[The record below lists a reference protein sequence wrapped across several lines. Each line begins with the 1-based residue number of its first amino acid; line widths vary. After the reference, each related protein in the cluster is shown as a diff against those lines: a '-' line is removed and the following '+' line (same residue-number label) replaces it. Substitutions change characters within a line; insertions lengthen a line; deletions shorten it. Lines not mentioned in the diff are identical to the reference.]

1 MTAPAAAAEP
11 PAKPESIGP
20 GWIAGT
26 PPWLLTVL
34 FALGFAIIGL
44 AGYWAYRS
52 LRTERQPPPA
62 PQIAFEAPT
71 LPAPAVV
78 RAHPIARHIE
88 ITGLRLTEDSRQRA
102 SIQFVVVN
110 HSAAEIAD
118 LAANVNLV
126 AVTADREKEPVGTF
140 SFKVPSLGPYE
151 SRDLKAPLST
161 RLRVYELPDWQ
172 FLRADLQ
179 ITSP

>member
-1 MTAPAAAAEP
+1 VTARAPAAEP
-11 PAKPESIGP
+11 PAGP
-20 GWIAGT
+20 GPARPGWMAAI
-26 PPWLLTVL
+26 PPWLLTIL
-34 FALGFAIIGL
+34 FALGFVILGL
-44 AGYWAYRS
+44 AGYWVYRS
-52 LRTERQPPPA
+52 LRTQPQPA
-62 PQIAFEAPT
+62 PAPKIALEAPT
-71 LPAPAVV
+71 LPSPEAVK
-78 RAHPIARHIE
+78 AHPIARHIE

-110 HSAAEIAD
+110 HSAAEIGD
-118 LAANVNLV
+118 LAANVNLI
-126 AVTADREKEPVGTF
+126 AVTVNREKEPVGTF
-140 SFKVPSLGPYE
+140 SFKVASLGPYE